1 MDQYKHEVLPSQAIP
16 LEAAAQGQLPALSHD
31 GRGDAV
37 VEPATPSLEDEKKG
51 SFNEKSDSHADRHT
65 VITADDSDGLPPE
78 LVFDV
83 RSGQPMPPNPDS
95 PAAVK

>member
-1 MDQYKHEVLPSQAIP
+1 MDQYNHEVLPSQARP

-37 VEPATPSLEDEKKG
+37 VAPATPSLEDEKKG
-51 SFNEKSDSHADRHT
+51 SFHEKPDSPADRHT
-65 VITADDSDGLPPE
+65 VISTDGSDVLPPE